1 MAGRHIALIGDAAH
15 PVLPYLAQG
24 GALAIEDAAELAVQ
38 LRRSE
43 GNTACALS
51 AYAKARKPRARR
63 VQREARRNG
72 RIYHLSG
79 PAAFA
84 RNLVLGKK
92 DPAALADR
100 YAWLYGWRPSDA

>member
-1 MAGRHIALIGDAAH
+1 MAGRRIALLGDAAH

-38 LRRSE
+38 LRRSRDV
-43 GNTACALS
+43 APALS
-51 AYAKARKPRARR
+51 AYEKARLARVRR

-72 RIYHLSG
+72 RIYHLPG
-79 PAAFA
+79 PLALGRDF
-84 RNLVLGKK
+84 VLGRS

-100 YAWLYGWRPSDA
+100 YTWLYGWQPTSP